1 MTDYLRTPDTLR
13 DTLLG
18 ALVGLARSTSSE
30 PKTENTDAVLNA
42 GLRLA
47 AQPDAPAETLQR
59 MLDITRAEKHAVAPN
74 CATCAMPCGNTKDYD
89 LTRLRSAA
97 PAVRQRKLRLA
108 PGGVCPAAVQAAAG
122 RVLPGCTAPGCRRA
136 AGHLPG
142 PVRLFRGLG
151 RRTSGPGDRTDRK
164 ALSPVKSARR
174 TRRIYPICFSPK
186 YKTVSGRKSLISA
199 GKPEFPLPGR
209 LPERFFALQ
218 ILFPAGF
225 ARFFW
230 KKALQTNHKK
240 LLYK

>member
-1 MTDYLRTPDTLR
+1 MTDYLRTPDTPADTLR

-89 LTRLRSAA
+89 LTRQCSA
-97 PAVRQRKLRLA
+97 R
-108 PGGVCPAAVQAAAG
+108 CPAAQAAAAAG
-122 RVLPGCTAPGCRRA
+122 RVPPGCTAPGCRRA

-164 ALSPVKSARR
+164 ALPPVKSA
-174 TRRIYPICFSPK
+174 RRIYPICFSPK

-230 KKALQTNHKK
+230 KKALQTNRKK

>member
-1 MTDYLRTPDTLR
+1 MTDYLRTPDTPADTLR

-97 PAVRQRKLRLA
+97 PAVRQRKLRLLQA
-108 PGGVCPAAVQAAAG
+108 VFRLAAQQTG
-122 RVLPGCTAPGCRRA
+122 A

-151 RRTSGPGDRTDRK
+151 RRTSGPGDRTDRT
-164 ALSPVKSARR
+164 ALPPVKSARR

-230 KKALQTNHKK
+230 KKALQTNRKK

>member
-1 MTDYLRTPDTLR
+1 MTDYLRTPDTPAGTLR

-97 PAVRQRKLRLA
+97 PAVR
-108 PGGVCPAAVQAAAG
+108 PAQAAG
-122 RVLPGCTAPGCRRA
+122 CCRRVLPGAQHPDA
-136 AGHLPG
+136 DVQLAIY
-142 PVRLFRGLG
+142 RGLFAFSEDWE

-164 ALSPVKSARR
+164 ALPPVKSARR

-186 YKTVSGRKSLISA
+186 YKTVLRSEIPDFCRETGISGPRTAAGTFLCIADPVSCRFCEIFLEKGIYKRTAKNYYISNLI
-199 GKPEFPLPGR
+199 
-209 LPERFFALQ
+209 
-218 ILFPAGF
+218 
-225 ARFFW
+225 
-230 KKALQTNHKK
+230 
-240 LLYK
+240 

>member
-1 MTDYLRTPDTLR
+1 MTDYLRTPDTPAATLR

-97 PAVRQRKLRLA
+97 PAVRQRKLRLLQA
-108 PGGVCPAAVQAAAG
+108 VFCLAAQHPDADVQLAIYRGLFAFSEDWDEELLDPVIAQTEK
-122 RVLPGCTAPGCRRA
+122 LCRR
-136 AGHLPG
+136 
-142 PVRLFRGLG
+142 
-151 RRTSGPGDRTDRK
+151 
-164 ALSPVKSARR
+164 
-174 TRRIYPICFSPK
+174 
-186 YKTVSGRKSLISA
+186 
-199 GKPEFPLPGR
+199 
-209 LPERFFALQ
+209 
-218 ILFPAGF
+218 
-225 ARFFW
+225 
-230 KKALQTNHKK
+230 
-240 LLYK
+240 

>member
-1 MTDYLRTPDTLR
+1 MTDYLRTPDTPADTLR

-97 PAVRQRKLRLA
+97 PAVRQRKLRLLQA
-108 PGGVCPAAVQAAAG
+108 VFCLAAQHPDADVQLAIY
-122 RVLPGCTAPGCRRA
+122 
-136 AGHLPG
+136 
-142 PVRLFRGLG
+142 RGLFAFSEDWG
-151 RRTSGPGDRTDRK
+151 RRTSGPGDCTDRK
-164 ALSPVKSARR
+164 ALPPVKSA
-174 TRRIYPICFSPK
+174 RRIYPICFSPK

-230 KKALQTNHKK
+230 KKALQTNRKK

>member
-1 MTDYLRTPDTLR
+1 MTDYLRTPDTPADTLR

-97 PAVRQRKLRLA
+97 PAVRQRKL
-108 PGGVCPAAVQAAAG
+108 PAAAG
-122 RVLPGCTAPGCRRA
+122 RVPPGCTAPGCRRA

-164 ALSPVKSARR
+164 ALPPVKSARR

-199 GKPEFPLPGR
+199 GKPEFPFPGR
-209 LPERFFALQ
+209 LPEHFFALQ

-230 KKALQTNHKK
+230 KKALQTNRKK

>member
-1 MTDYLRTPDTLR
+1 MTDYLRTPDTPADTLR

-97 PAVRQRKLRLA
+97 PAA
-108 PGGVCPAAVQAAAG
+108 AAAG

-151 RRTSGPGDRTDRK
+151 RRTSGPGDRTD
-164 ALSPVKSARR
+164 
-174 TRRIYPICFSPK
+174 
-186 YKTVSGRKSLISA
+186 
-199 GKPEFPLPGR
+199 
-209 LPERFFALQ
+209 
-218 ILFPAGF
+218 
-225 ARFFW
+225 
-230 KKALQTNHKK
+230 
-240 LLYK
+240 

>member
-1 MTDYLRTPDTLR
+1 MTDYLRTPDTPADTLR

-97 PAVRQRKLRLA
+97 PAVRQRKLRLLQA
-108 PGGVCPAAVQAAAG
+108 VFRLAAQHPDADVQLAIYRGLFAFSEDWDEELLDPVIAQTEK
-122 RVLPGCTAPGCRRA
+122 VLP
-136 AGHLPG
+136 
-142 PVRLFRGLG
+142 
-151 RRTSGPGDRTDRK
+151 
-164 ALSPVKSARR
+164 PVKSARR

-186 YKTVSGRKSLISA
+186 SKPSPVGKSPDFRRETGISA
-199 GKPEFPLPGR
+199 PRTAAGTFLCIADPVSC
-209 LPERFFALQ
+209 RFCEIFLEK
-218 ILFPAGF
+218 GF
-225 ARFFW
+225 
-230 KKALQTNHKK
+230 TNEPQKIII
-240 LLYK
+240 